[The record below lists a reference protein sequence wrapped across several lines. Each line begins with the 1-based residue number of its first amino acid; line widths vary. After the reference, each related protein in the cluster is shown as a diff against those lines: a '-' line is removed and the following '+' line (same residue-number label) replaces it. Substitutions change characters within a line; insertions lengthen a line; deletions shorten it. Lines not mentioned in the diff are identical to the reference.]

1 MDGIERFLQ
10 AYDDAFQYFVVF
22 LNAKLSYNMI
32 QTEWI

>member
-10 AYDDAFQYFVVF
+10 ANDDALQYFVVF
-22 LNAKLSYNMI
+22 LNVKLSYSMI

>member
-10 AYDDAFQYFVVF
+10 AYYDAFQYFVVF
-22 LNAKLSYNMI
+22 LYAKRSYSMI